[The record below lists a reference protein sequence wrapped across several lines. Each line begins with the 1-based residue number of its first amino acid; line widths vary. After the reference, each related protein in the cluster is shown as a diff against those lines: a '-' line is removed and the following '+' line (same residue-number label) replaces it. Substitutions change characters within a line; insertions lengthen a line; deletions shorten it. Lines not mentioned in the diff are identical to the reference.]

1 MGLSTLV
8 LIVSAISLVCFA
20 IVYICI
26 FSFYYFNRKKCIEN
40 KLEDNEVIKIL
51 DKDVEKYDK
60 KKNKKLSFIET
71 YYKRKKR
78 KQVGNIISNSI
89 VGIFLVALIGF
100 FVWATVMKSN
110 DQTTYFGDKTYLVVQ
125 TSSMASINDS
135 NKYLKDGSIDS
146 KDRMNTRI
154 SQYAFIG
161 IDKFKSEDQIE
172 DQIKVYDIVAFRMDD
187 KIIVHRVYS
196 IGEEKDGHKLFT
208 FRGDANPASMS
219 GEINVTSDRIVG
231 VFDGYQN
238 QILGSIVIYIQSGTG
253 LISVFAIAIV
263 LMVYIFYYDR
273 IDLRLTERYEALMK
287 ERFGNKASL
296 CIVVAFT
303 KQTYIPYSEEDIKR

>member
-78 KQVGNIISNSI
+78 KKVGNIISNSI

-125 TSSMASINDS
+125 TSSMASVNDS

-161 IDKFKSEDQIE
+161 IDKFKSE

-238 QILGSIVIYIQSGTG
+238 QVLGSIVIYIQSGTG

-287 ERFGNKASL
+287 ERFGNQASL

-303 KQTYIPYSEEDIKR
+303 KQTYIPYSEEDIKK

>member
-1 MGLSTLV
+1 
-8 LIVSAISLVCFA
+8 
-20 IVYICI
+20 
-26 FSFYYFNRKKCIEN
+26 
-40 KLEDNEVIKIL
+40 
-51 DKDVEKYDK
+51 
-60 KKNKKLSFIET
+60 
-71 YYKRKKR
+71 
-78 KQVGNIISNSI
+78 
-89 VGIFLVALIGF
+89 
-100 FVWATVMKSN
+100 MKSN
-110 DQTTYFGDKTYLVVQ
+110 DQITYFGDKTYLVIQ
-125 TSSMASINDS
+125 TSSMASINEN

-161 IDKFKSEDQIE
+161 IDKFKSEDQI
-172 DQIKVYDIVAFRMDD
+172 KVYDIVAFRMDD

-196 IGEEKDGHKLFT
+196 IGEKDGHKLFT

-238 QILGSIVIYIQSGTG
+238 QVLGSIVIYIQSGTG

-273 IDLRLTERYEALMK
+273 IDLRLTDRYEALMK

-296 CIVVAFT
+296 CIVVTFT

>member
-51 DKDVEKYDK
+51 NKDVEKYDK

-125 TSSMASINDS
+125 TSSMASISDN

-161 IDKFKSEDQIE
+161 IDKFKSEDQI
-172 DQIKVYDIVAFRMDD
+172 KVYDIVAFRMDD

-196 IGEEKDGHKLFT
+196 ISIGEKDGHKFFT

-238 QILGSIVIYIQSGTG
+238 QVLGSIVIYIQSGTG

-273 IDLRLTERYEALMK
+273 IDLRLTDRYEALMK
-287 ERFGNKASL
+287 ERFGNQASL
-296 CIVVAFT
+296 CIVVTFT

>member
-78 KQVGNIISNSI
+78 KKVGNIISNSI

-110 DQTTYFGDKTYLVVQ
+110 DQITYFGDKTYLVVQ
-125 TSSMASINDS
+125 TSSMASINDN

-161 IDKFKSEDQIE
+161 IDKFKSEDQI
-172 DQIKVYDIVAFRMDD
+172 KVYDIVAFRMDD

-196 IGEEKDGHKLFT
+196 ISIGEKDGHKLFT

-238 QILGSIVIYIQSGTG
+238 QVLGSIVIYIQSGTG

-287 ERFGNKASL
+287 ERFGNQASL
-296 CIVVAFT
+296 CIVVTFT

>member
-60 KKNKKLSFIET
+60 KKNKKLSFIDT

-78 KQVGNIISNSI
+78 KKVGNIISNSI

-110 DQTTYFGDKTYLVVQ
+110 DQTTYFGDKTYLVIQ
-125 TSSMASINDS
+125 TSSMASINEN

-161 IDKFKSEDQIE
+161 IDKFKSE

-231 VFDGYQN
+231 IFDGYQN
-238 QILGSIVIYIQSGTG
+238 QVLGSIVIYIQSGTG

-287 ERFGNKASL
+287 ERFGNQASL
-296 CIVVAFT
+296 CIVVTFT

>member
-60 KKNKKLSFIET
+60 KKNKKLSFIDT

-78 KQVGNIISNSI
+78 KKVGNIISNSI

-110 DQTTYFGDKTYLVVQ
+110 DQITYFGDKTYLVVQ
-125 TSSMASINDS
+125 TSSMASINDN

-146 KDRMNTRI
+146 KDKMNTRI

-161 IDKFKSEDQIE
+161 IDKFKSE

-196 IGEEKDGHKLFT
+196 ISMGEKDGHKLFT

-238 QILGSIVIYIQSGTG
+238 QVLGSIVIYIQSGTG

-273 IDLRLTERYEALMK
+273 IDLRLTDRYEALMK
-287 ERFGNKASL
+287 ERFGNQASL
-296 CIVVAFT
+296 CIVVTFT

>member
-78 KQVGNIISNSI
+78 KKVGNIISNSI

-110 DQTTYFGDKTYLVVQ
+110 DQITYFGDKTYLVVQ
-125 TSSMASINDS
+125 TSSMSSINDN

-146 KDRMNTRI
+146 KDKMNTRI

-161 IDKFKSEDQIE
+161 IDKFKSE

-196 IGEEKDGHKLFT
+196 ISIGEKDGHKLFT

-238 QILGSIVIYIQSGTG
+238 QVLGSIVIYIQSGTG

-273 IDLRLTERYEALMK
+273 IDLRLTDRYEALMK
-287 ERFGNKASL
+287 ERFGNQASL
-296 CIVVAFT
+296 CIVVTFT

>member
-40 KLEDNEVIKIL
+40 RLEDNEVIKIL

-78 KQVGNIISNSI
+78 KKVGNIISNSI

-110 DQTTYFGDKTYLVVQ
+110 DQITYFGDKTYLVVQ
-125 TSSMASINDS
+125 TSSMASINDN

-146 KDRMNTRI
+146 KDKMNTRI

-161 IDKFKSEDQIE
+161 IDKFKSE

-196 IGEEKDGHKLFT
+196 ISIEEKDGHKLFT

-238 QILGSIVIYIQSGTG
+238 QVLGSIVIYIQSGTG

-273 IDLRLTERYEALMK
+273 IDLRLTDRYEALMK

-296 CIVVAFT
+296 CNVVTFT

>member
-1 MGLSTLV
+1 
-8 LIVSAISLVCFA
+8 
-20 IVYICI
+20 
-26 FSFYYFNRKKCIEN
+26 
-40 KLEDNEVIKIL
+40 
-51 DKDVEKYDK
+51 
-60 KKNKKLSFIET
+60 
-71 YYKRKKR
+71 
-78 KQVGNIISNSI
+78 
-89 VGIFLVALIGF
+89 
-100 FVWATVMKSN
+100 MKSN
-110 DQTTYFGDKTYLVVQ
+110 DQITYFGDKTYLVVQ
-125 TSSMASINDS
+125 TSSMASINDN

-146 KDRMNTRI
+146 KDKMNTRI

-161 IDKFKSEDQIE
+161 IDKFKSE

-196 IGEEKDGHKLFT
+196 ISTGEKDGHKLFT

-238 QILGSIVIYIQSGTG
+238 QVLGSIVIYIQSGTG

-296 CIVVAFT
+296 CIVVTFT
-303 KQTYIPYSEEDIKR
+303 KQTYIPYSEEDIRK

>member
-60 KKNKKLSFIET
+60 KKNKKLSFIDT

-78 KQVGNIISNSI
+78 KKVGNIISNSI

-110 DQTTYFGDKTYLVVQ
+110 DQTTYFGDKTYLVIQ
-125 TSSMASINDS
+125 TSSMASISEN

-161 IDKFKSEDQIE
+161 IDKFKSE

-238 QILGSIVIYIQSGTG
+238 QVLGSIVIYIQSGTG

-287 ERFGNKASL
+287 ERFGNQASL
-296 CIVVAFT
+296 CIVVTFT

>member
-8 LIVSAISLVCFA
+8 LIVSAISLMCFA

-60 KKNKKLSFIET
+60 KKNKKLSFVDT
-71 YYKRKKR
+71 YYKRKKS
-78 KQVGNIISNSI
+78 KKVGNIISNSI

-161 IDKFKSEDQIE
+161 IDKFKSEDQI
-172 DQIKVYDIVAFRMDD
+172 KVYDIVAFRMDD

-238 QILGSIVIYIQSGTG
+238 QVLGSIVIYIQSGTG

-287 ERFGNKASL
+287 ERFGNQASL
-296 CIVVAFT
+296 CIVVTFT

>member
-78 KQVGNIISNSI
+78 KKVGNIISNSI

-110 DQTTYFGDKTYLVVQ
+110 DQITYFGDKTYLVVQ
-125 TSSMASINDS
+125 TSSMASINDN

-146 KDRMNTRI
+146 KDKMNTRI

-161 IDKFKSEDQIE
+161 IDKFKSE

-238 QILGSIVIYIQSGTG
+238 QVLGSIVIYIQSGTG

-273 IDLRLTERYEALMK
+273 IDLRLTDRYEALMK

-296 CIVVAFT
+296 CIVVTFT

>member
-51 DKDVEKYDK
+51 DKDIEKYDK
-60 KKNKKLSFIET
+60 KKNKKLSFIDT

-78 KQVGNIISNSI
+78 KKVGNIISNSI
-89 VGIFLVALIGF
+89 VGIFLVVLIGF

-110 DQTTYFGDKTYLVVQ
+110 DQITYFGDKTYLVVQ
-125 TSSMASINDS
+125 TSSMSSINDN

-146 KDRMNTRI
+146 KDKMNTRI

-161 IDKFKSEDQIE
+161 IDKFKSE

-238 QILGSIVIYIQSGTG
+238 QVLGSIVIYIQSGTG

-273 IDLRLTERYEALMK
+273 IDIRLTERYEALMK

-296 CIVVAFT
+296 CIVVTFT

>member
-60 KKNKKLSFIET
+60 KKNKKLSFIDT

-78 KQVGNIISNSI
+78 KEVGNIISNSI

-110 DQTTYFGDKTYLVVQ
+110 DQITYFGDKTYLVVQ
-125 TSSMASINDS
+125 TSSMASINDN

-146 KDRMNTRI
+146 KDKMNTRI

-161 IDKFKSEDQIE
+161 IDKFKSEDQI
-172 DQIKVYDIVAFRMDD
+172 KVYDIVVFRMDD

-196 IGEEKDGHKLFT
+196 ISMGEKDGHKLFT

-287 ERFGNKASL
+287 ERFGNQASL
-296 CIVVAFT
+296 CIVVTFT
-303 KQTYIPYSEEDIKR
+303 KQTYIPYSEEDIKK

>member
-51 DKDVEKYDK
+51 NKDVEKYDK

-78 KQVGNIISNSI
+78 KKVGNIISNSI

-110 DQTTYFGDKTYLVVQ
+110 DQITYFGDKTYLVVQ
-125 TSSMASINDS
+125 TSSMASINEN

-161 IDKFKSEDQIE
+161 IDKFKSE

-238 QILGSIVIYIQSGTG
+238 QVLGSIVIYIQSGTG

-296 CIVVAFT
+296 CIVVTFT
-303 KQTYIPYSEEDIKR
+303 KQTYIPYSEEDIKK

>member
-60 KKNKKLSFIET
+60 KKNKKLSFIDT

-78 KQVGNIISNSI
+78 KKVGNIISNSI

-110 DQTTYFGDKTYLVVQ
+110 DQTTYFGDKTYLVIQ
-125 TSSMASINDS
+125 TSSMASINDN

-161 IDKFKSEDQIE
+161 IDKFKSE

-219 GEINVTSDRIVG
+219 DEINVTSDRIVG
-231 VFDGYQN
+231 IFDGYQN
-238 QILGSIVIYIQSGTG
+238 QVLGSIVIYIQSGTG

-287 ERFGNKASL
+287 ERFGNQASL

>member
-60 KKNKKLSFIET
+60 KKNKKLSFIDT
-71 YYKRKKR
+71 YYKRKK
-78 KQVGNIISNSI
+78 VGNIISNSI

-125 TSSMASINDS
+125 TSSMASINEN

-161 IDKFKSEDQIE
+161 IDKFKSEDQI
-172 DQIKVYDIVAFRMDD
+172 KVYDIVAFRMDD

-196 IGEEKDGHKLFT
+196 IGEKDGHKLFT

-238 QILGSIVIYIQSGTG
+238 QVLGSIVIYIQSGTG

-273 IDLRLTERYEALMK
+273 IDLRLTDRYEALMK
-287 ERFGNKASL
+287 ERFGNQASL
-296 CIVVAFT
+296 CIVITFT
-303 KQTYIPYSEEDIKR
+303 KQTYIPYSEEDIRR

>member
-40 KLEDNEVIKIL
+40 RLEDNEVIKIL

-78 KQVGNIISNSI
+78 KKVGNIISNSI

-110 DQTTYFGDKTYLVVQ
+110 DQITYFGDKTYLVVQ
-125 TSSMASINDS
+125 TSSMASINDN

-146 KDRMNTRI
+146 KDKMNTRI

-161 IDKFKSEDQIE
+161 IDKFKSE

-196 IGEEKDGHKLFT
+196 ISIGENDGHKLFT

-238 QILGSIVIYIQSGTG
+238 QVLGSIVIYIQSGTG

-273 IDLRLTERYEALMK
+273 IDLRLTDRYEALMK

-296 CIVVAFT
+296 CIVVTFT

>member
-60 KKNKKLSFIET
+60 KKNKKLSFIDT

-78 KQVGNIISNSI
+78 KKVGNIISNSI

-110 DQTTYFGDKTYLVVQ
+110 DQITYFGDKTYLVVQ
-125 TSSMASINDS
+125 TSSMASINDN

-161 IDKFKSEDQIE
+161 IDKFKSEDQI
-172 DQIKVYDIVAFRMDD
+172 KVYDIVAFRMDD

-196 IGEEKDGHKLFT
+196 ISIGEKDGHKLFT

-238 QILGSIVIYIQSGTG
+238 QVLGSIVIYIQSGTG

-273 IDLRLTERYEALMK
+273 IDLRLTDRYEALMK
-287 ERFGNKASL
+287 ERFGNQASL
-296 CIVVAFT
+296 CIVVTFT
-303 KQTYIPYSEEDIKR
+303 KQTYIPYSEEDIKK

>member
-20 IVYICI
+20 IAYICI

-78 KQVGNIISNSI
+78 KKVGNIISNSI

-110 DQTTYFGDKTYLVVQ
+110 DQTTYFGDKTYLVIQ
-125 TSSMASINDS
+125 TSSMASINEN

-161 IDKFKSEDQIE
+161 IDKFKSE

-231 VFDGYQN
+231 IFDGYQN
-238 QILGSIVIYIQSGTG
+238 QVLGSIVIYIQSGTG

-296 CIVVAFT
+296 CIVVTFT

>member
-60 KKNKKLSFIET
+60 KKNKKLSFIDT

-78 KQVGNIISNSI
+78 KEVGNIISNSI
-89 VGIFLVALIGF
+89 VGIFLVAFIGF

-125 TSSMASINDS
+125 TSSMASINDN

-161 IDKFKSEDQIE
+161 IDKFKSEDQI
-172 DQIKVYDIVAFRMDD
+172 KVYDIVAFRMDD

-196 IGEEKDGHKLFT
+196 IGEKDGHKLFT

-219 GEINVTSDRIVG
+219 GEINVTSDRIIG

-296 CIVVAFT
+296 CIVVTFT

>member
-60 KKNKKLSFIET
+60 KKNKKLSFVDT

-78 KQVGNIISNSI
+78 KKVGNIISNSI

-110 DQTTYFGDKTYLVVQ
+110 DQTTYFGDKTYLVIQ
-125 TSSMASINDS
+125 TSSMASINEN

-161 IDKFKSEDQIE
+161 IDKFKSE

-273 IDLRLTERYEALMK
+273 IDFRLTERYEALMK
-287 ERFGNKASL
+287 ERFGNQASL
-296 CIVVAFT
+296 CIVVTFT

>member
-78 KQVGNIISNSI
+78 KKVGNIISNSI

-110 DQTTYFGDKTYLVVQ
+110 DQITYFGDKTYLVVQ
-125 TSSMASINDS
+125 TSSMASINDN

-146 KDRMNTRI
+146 KDKMNTRI

-161 IDKFKSEDQIE
+161 IDKFKSE

-196 IGEEKDGHKLFT
+196 ISIGEKDGHKLFT

-238 QILGSIVIYIQSGTG
+238 QVLGSIVIYIQSGTG

-287 ERFGNKASL
+287 ERFGNQASL
-296 CIVVAFT
+296 CIVVTFT

>member
-60 KKNKKLSFIET
+60 KKNKKLSFIDT

-110 DQTTYFGDKTYLVVQ
+110 DQTTYFGDKTYLVIQ
-125 TSSMASINDS
+125 TSSMASINDN

-161 IDKFKSEDQIE
+161 IDKFKSE

-208 FRGDANPASMS
+208 FRGDANPASML

-238 QILGSIVIYIQSGTG
+238 QVLGSIVIYIQSGTG

-273 IDLRLTERYEALMK
+273 IDLRLTDRYEALMK

>member
-78 KQVGNIISNSI
+78 KKVGNIISNSI

-125 TSSMASINDS
+125 TSSMASINDN

-161 IDKFKSEDQIE
+161 IDKFKSEDQI
-172 DQIKVYDIVAFRMDD
+172 KVYDIVAFRMDD

-196 IGEEKDGHKLFT
+196 ISIREKDGHKLFT

-219 GEINVTSDRIVG
+219 GEINVPSDRIVG
-231 VFDGYQN
+231 IFDGYQN
-238 QILGSIVIYIQSGTG
+238 QVLGSIVIYIQSGTG

-273 IDLRLTERYEALMK
+273 IDLRLTDRYEALMK

-296 CIVVAFT
+296 CIVVTFT
-303 KQTYIPYSEEDIKR
+303 KQTYIPYSEEDIKK

>member
-60 KKNKKLSFIET
+60 KKNKKLSFIDT

-78 KQVGNIISNSI
+78 KKVGNIISNSI
-89 VGIFLVALIGF
+89 VGIFLVDLIGF

-110 DQTTYFGDKTYLVVQ
+110 DQTTYFGDKTYLVIQ
-125 TSSMASINDS
+125 TSSMASINEN

-161 IDKFKSEDQIE
+161 IDKFKSE

-238 QILGSIVIYIQSGTG
+238 QVLGSIVIYIQSGTG

-273 IDLRLTERYEALMK
+273 IDLRLTDRYEALMK

-296 CIVVAFT
+296 CIVVTFT

>member
-60 KKNKKLSFIET
+60 KKNKKLSFIDT

-78 KQVGNIISNSI
+78 KKVGNIISNSI

-110 DQTTYFGDKTYLVVQ
+110 DQITYFGDKTYLVVQ
-125 TSSMASINDS
+125 TSSMASINDN

-146 KDRMNTRI
+146 KDKMNTRI

-161 IDKFKSEDQIE
+161 IDKFKSE

-231 VFDGYQN
+231 IFDGYQN

-296 CIVVAFT
+296 CIVVTFT
-303 KQTYIPYSEEDIKR
+303 KQTYIPYSEEDIKK

>member
-60 KKNKKLSFIET
+60 KKNKKLSFIDT

-78 KQVGNIISNSI
+78 KKVGNIISNSI

-110 DQTTYFGDKTYLVVQ
+110 DQITYFGDKTYLVVQ
-125 TSSMASINDS
+125 TSSMASINDN

-146 KDRMNTRI
+146 KDKMNTRI

-161 IDKFKSEDQIE
+161 IDKFKSE

-196 IGEEKDGHKLFT
+196 ISIGEKDGHKLFT

-219 GEINVTSDRIVG
+219 GEINVPSDRIVG

-238 QILGSIVIYIQSGTG
+238 QVLGSIVIYIQSGTG

-287 ERFGNKASL
+287 ERFGNQASL
-296 CIVVAFT
+296 CIVVTFT

>member
-51 DKDVEKYDK
+51 NKDVEKYDK
-60 KKNKKLSFIET
+60 KKNKKLSFIDT

-78 KQVGNIISNSI
+78 KKVGNIISNSI

-125 TSSMASINDS
+125 TSSMASVNDN

-161 IDKFKSEDQIE
+161 IDKFKSE

-238 QILGSIVIYIQSGTG
+238 QVLGSIVIYIQSGTG

-303 KQTYIPYSEEDIKR
+303 KQTYIPYSEKDIKK

>member
-78 KQVGNIISNSI
+78 KKVGNIISNSI

-110 DQTTYFGDKTYLVVQ
+110 DQITYFGDKTYLVVQ
-125 TSSMASINDS
+125 TSSMASINES

-161 IDKFKSEDQIE
+161 IDKFKSE

>member
-60 KKNKKLSFIET
+60 KKNKKLSFIDT

-78 KQVGNIISNSI
+78 KKVGNIISNSI
-89 VGIFLVALIGF
+89 VGVFLVALIGF

-161 IDKFKSEDQIE
+161 IDKFKSEDQI
-172 DQIKVYDIVAFRMDD
+172 KVYDIVAFRMDD

-231 VFDGYQN
+231 IFDGYQN

-303 KQTYIPYSEEDIKR
+303 KQTYIPYSEEDIKK

>member
-40 KLEDNEVIKIL
+40 QLEDNEVIKIL

-78 KQVGNIISNSI
+78 KKVGNIISNSI

-110 DQTTYFGDKTYLVVQ
+110 DQTTYFGDKTYLVIQ
-125 TSSMASINDS
+125 TSSMASINEN

-161 IDKFKSEDQIE
+161 IDKFKSE

-231 VFDGYQN
+231 IFDGYQN

>member
-60 KKNKKLSFIET
+60 KKNKKLSFVDT

-78 KQVGNIISNSI
+78 KKVGNIISNSI

-110 DQTTYFGDKTYLVVQ
+110 DQTTYFGDKTYLVIQ
-125 TSSMASINDS
+125 TSSMASINDN

-161 IDKFKSEDQIE
+161 IDKFKSE

-208 FRGDANPASMS
+208 FRGDANPASML

-238 QILGSIVIYIQSGTG
+238 QVLGSIVIYIQSGTG

-287 ERFGNKASL
+287 ERFGNQASL
-296 CIVVAFT
+296 CIVVTFT

>member
-60 KKNKKLSFIET
+60 KKNKKLSFIDT

-78 KQVGNIISNSI
+78 KKVGNIISNSI

-110 DQTTYFGDKTYLVVQ
+110 DQITYFGDKTYLVVQ
-125 TSSMASINDS
+125 TSSMASINDN

-161 IDKFKSEDQIE
+161 IDKFKSEDQI
-172 DQIKVYDIVAFRMDD
+172 KVYDIVAFRMDD

-196 IGEEKDGHKLFT
+196 ISIGEKDGHKLFT

-238 QILGSIVIYIQSGTG
+238 QVLGSIVIYIQSGTG

-273 IDLRLTERYEALMK
+273 IDLRLTDRYEALIK
-287 ERFGNKASL
+287 ERFGNQASL
-296 CIVVAFT
+296 CIVVTFT
-303 KQTYIPYSEEDIKR
+303 KQTYIPYSEEDIRK

>member
-78 KQVGNIISNSI
+78 KEVGNIISNSI

-110 DQTTYFGDKTYLVVQ
+110 DQITYFGDKTYLVVQ
-125 TSSMASINDS
+125 TSSMASINEN

-146 KDRMNTRI
+146 KDKMNTRI

-161 IDKFKSEDQIE
+161 IDKFKSE

-287 ERFGNKASL
+287 ERFGNQASL
-296 CIVVAFT
+296 CIVVSFT
-303 KQTYIPYSEEDIKR
+303 KQTYIPYSEEDIRK

>member
-60 KKNKKLSFIET
+60 KKNKKLSFIDT

-78 KQVGNIISNSI
+78 KEVGNIISNSI

-125 TSSMASINDS
+125 TSSMASMNDS

-161 IDKFKSEDQIE
+161 IDKFKSE

-238 QILGSIVIYIQSGTG
+238 QVLGSIVIYIQSGTG

-273 IDLRLTERYEALMK
+273 IDLRLTDRYEALMK

-296 CIVVAFT
+296 CIVVTFT
-303 KQTYIPYSEEDIKR
+303 KQTYIPYSEEDIKK

>member
-125 TSSMASINDS
+125 TSSMASVNEN

-161 IDKFKSEDQIE
+161 IDKFKSE

>member
-40 KLEDNEVIKIL
+40 RLEDNEVIKIL

-78 KQVGNIISNSI
+78 KKVGNIISNSI

-110 DQTTYFGDKTYLVVQ
+110 DQITYFGDKTYLVVQ
-125 TSSMASINDS
+125 TSSMASINDN

-146 KDRMNTRI
+146 KDKMNTRI

-161 IDKFKSEDQIE
+161 IDKFKSE

-231 VFDGYQN
+231 IFDGYQN

-296 CIVVAFT
+296 CIVVTFT

>member
-78 KQVGNIISNSI
+78 KKVGNIISNSI

-110 DQTTYFGDKTYLVVQ
+110 DQTTYFGDKTYLVIQ
-125 TSSMASINDS
+125 TSSMASINEN

-161 IDKFKSEDQIE
+161 IDKFKSE

-208 FRGDANPASMS
+208 FRGDANPASML

-238 QILGSIVIYIQSGTG
+238 QVLGSIVIYIQSGTG

-273 IDLRLTERYEALMK
+273 IDLRLTDRYEALMK

-296 CIVVAFT
+296 CIVVTFT
-303 KQTYIPYSEEDIKR
+303 KQTYIPYSEEDIRK